1 MDLLRKKGLSLFSQ
15 KLENN
20 DDKTEIEEIIF
31 DDFINNISCDY
42 DEKRLNLSDNFWTN
56 YENLKNYKKSHKVVF
71 NDKSLEFKALSN
83 LNVYKKIGDFKEEKL
98 FAFVDTLLLDI
109 KKYHS
114 LSDKTLRRLGSIE
127 LTPSSSQKV
136 LKEFREEI
144 VLTRK
149 LLKDDYLEILLK
161 RVEGQSNEII
171 IAIENQ

>member
-1 MDLLRKKGLSLFSQ
+1 MRKFPLKYPLTYSSS
-15 KLENN
+15 
-20 DDKTEIEEIIF
+20 I
-31 DDFINNISCDY
+31 
-42 DEKRLNLSDNFWTN
+42 DNFPI
-56 YENLKNYKKSHKVVF
+56 YIS
-71 NDKSLEFKALSN
+71 
-83 LNVYKKIGDFKEEKL
+83 
-98 FAFVDTLLLDI
+98 TLLLDI